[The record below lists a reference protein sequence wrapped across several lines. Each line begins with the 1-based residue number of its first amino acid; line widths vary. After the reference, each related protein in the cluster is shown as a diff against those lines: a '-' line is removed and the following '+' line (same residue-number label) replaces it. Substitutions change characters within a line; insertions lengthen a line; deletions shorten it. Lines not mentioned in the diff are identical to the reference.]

1 MVNVG
6 LAIEAMCLCELE
18 RSIGCV
24 HLRSWRCWAK
34 MCRTHAGDV
43 DVGVA
48 CELRGSHLDIA
59 ENVVPSCEE
68 VFRDGG

>member
-1 MVNVG
+1 MIDIG
-6 LAIEAMCLCELE
+6 LAIEAMCLYELE
-18 RSIGCV
+18 RSAGCV
-24 HLRSWRCWAK
+24 HLRSWRRGAK

-48 CELRGSHLDIA
+48 CELRGGHLDIA
-59 ENVVPSCEE
+59 ETVVASCEE